1 MSGPILVTD
10 RDKARLS
17 EIVELFSTK
26 RYDVLVEFLRREL
39 GRAKVIAPERVPRH
53 VATMHSRVRYRDDT
67 TGDVLAATL
76 VYPGE
81 EDDLLGRISILSSL
95 GTALLGLSEGQSI
108 AWTSL
113 DGRRRRVTL
122 LEVVYQPEAAGRFES

>member
-26 RYDVLVEFLRREL
+26 RYDVLVAFLRREL
-39 GRAKVIAPERVPRH
+39 ERAKVIASERVPRH
-53 VATMHSRVRYRDDT
+53 VATMNSRVRYRDDT
-67 TGDVLAATL
+67 TGDVLSVTL

-81 EDDLLGRISILSSL
+81 EDDLLGRISILSPL